1 MHPKYRPDIDGL
13 RAIAVGAVLAYH
25 AFPSLLPGGFIGVD
39 IFFVISGFLITTIL
53 LQSLAAGDFS
63 YRDFYARRIRRI
75 FPALVLVLL
84 ATLAFGWWVLLP
96 GEFSQLGKQTTG
108 GAAFFA
114 NLVFLGEAGYFD
126 ATAETKPL
134 LHLWSL
140 GIEEQF
146 YIFWPL
152 LLGLAWRKRWPI
164 LRVTLAVAVISF
176 LVNVFT
182 VQPHRAAA
190 FYSPL
195 SRAWELMA
203 GGLLAAMRLQA
214 ASGPADAPARPWT
227 KHVQSIVGVGL
238 IVLGLFMTRSTKA
251 FPGWWALLP
260 VLGAVSCIAAGPNGV
275 LNRYLLS
282 NRAMVWIGLISY
294 PLYLWHWPLLSYAR
308 IVAGGEP
315 SLQVRIAM
323 VVAAIVLAW
332 ATYRFLERFVKLHLS
347 QGLLRG
353 LAGGGAALALA
364 GVLVFL
370 GTPPPR
376 NDSQALQAVADATR
390 EDNYYGGFEESALGG
405 QFVYRAGNGP
415 HNVLLIGDSH
425 VEQYAPRALEL
436 VRTQPAKARTVYFA
450 TKGSCP
456 PVPGLFSSADTACDE
471 RRTAVLALALQPEID
486 SVVLGACWS
495 CYFTGVGSAV
505 NYFVDEKKA
514 VHPFQNGDGLDL
526 ALQSLG
532 RELKRLSSA
541 NKTVYLVLGNPVG
554 LDFDPLRQ
562 IQGSRLGGMTVAD
575 GQRKVPVPQDQA
587 QLNARLKLLAE
598 ANGARVIAPFDS
610 LCADGQCLR
619 TMPDDGS
626 PAYKDIGHL
635 RPRYARSFATYLDP
649 ALLDEP
655 AGGKGG
661 TGGK

>member
-13 RAIAVGAVLAYH
+13 RAIAVGSVLAYH

-84 ATLAFGWWVLLP
+84 ATLAFGWYVLLP

-126 ATAETKPL
+126 ASAETKPL

-152 LLGLAWRKRWPI
+152 MLGLAWRRRWPM
-164 LRVTLAVAVISF
+164 LRVVLAVAVISF
-176 LVNVFT
+176 LVNVLT
-182 VQPHRAAA
+182 VQAHRAAA

-203 GGLLAAMRLQA
+203 GGLLAVMQLQSVAQGA
-214 ASGPADAPARPWT
+214 ATARAWK
-227 KHVQSIVGVGL
+227 KHLQSIVGIAL

-260 VLGAVSCIAAGPNGV
+260 VLGAASCIAAGPGGV

-282 NRAMVWIGLISY
+282 NRVMVWIGLISY

-308 IVAGGEP
+308 IVTGGEP
-315 SLQVRIAM
+315 PLQLRI
-323 VVAAIVLAW
+323 VLVAASVVLAW

-347 QGLLRG
+347 QAVLRG
-353 LAGGGAALALA
+353 LAGAGAALALA

-370 GTPPPR
+370 GTPMPR
-376 NDSQALQAVADATR
+376 HDSPALQAVADATR
-390 EDNYYGGFEESALGG
+390 EDNYYDGFEEAALGN
-405 QFVYRAGNGP
+405 QFVYRAGNGK

-436 VRTQPAKARTVYFA
+436 VRTQPDKARTIYFA

-456 PVPGLFSSADTACDE
+456 PVPGLFSGPDTGCDE
-471 RRTAVLALALQPEID
+471 RRTAVLDLALKPEID

-495 CYFTGVGSAV
+495 CYFTGAGPTV
-505 NYFVDEKKA
+505 NYFVDDRKA
-514 VHPFQNGDGLDL
+514 VHPFIGGDGID
-526 ALQSLG
+526 QSLRSLG
-532 RELKRLSSA
+532 EVLKRLSA
-541 NKTVYLVLGNPVG
+541 HKPVYLVLGNPVG
-554 LDFDPLRQ
+554 MDFDPLRQ
-562 IQGSRLGGMTVAD
+562 IEGSRLGRMTAES
-575 GQRKVPVPQDQA
+575 GQLKAPMPQDQA
-587 QLNARLKLLAE
+587 QFNARLKQVAQ
-598 ANGARVIAPFDS
+598 ANGAKVIEPFAS
-610 LCADGQCLR
+610 LCADGECIR
-619 TMPDDGS
+619 SMPDDGS

-635 RPRYARSFATYLDP
+635 RPRYARSFATYIDP
-649 ALLDEP
+649 ALLDEG
-655 AGGKGG
+655 AVGK
-661 TGGK
+661 

>member
-13 RAIAVGAVLAYH
+13 RAIAVGSVLAYH

-84 ATLAFGWWVLLP
+84 ATLAFGWYVLLP

-152 LLGLAWRKRWPI
+152 LLGLAWRRRWPM

-176 LVNVFT
+176 LVNVLT

-214 ASGPADAPARPWT
+214 ASNGSAQPRPWT
-227 KHVQSIVGVGL
+227 KHVQSVVGMGL

-282 NRAMVWIGLISY
+282 NRVMVWIGLISY

-315 SLQVRIAM
+315 PLQVRVVL
-323 VVAAIVLAW
+323 VVAAVVLAW

-347 QGLLRG
+347 QGMLRG

-364 GVLVFL
+364 GALVFL
-370 GTPPPR
+370 GMPPPR

-390 EDNYYGGFEESALGG
+390 EDNYYGGFEETALGG
-405 QFVYRAGNGP
+405 QFVYRTGSGR

-436 VRTQPAKARTVYFA
+436 VRTQPGKARTVYFA

-456 PVPGLFSSADTACDE
+456 PVPGLFSSADTGCEE
-471 RRTAVLALALQPEID
+471 RRQAVLDLALKPDID
-486 SVVLGACWS
+486 SVVIGGCWS
-495 CYFTGVGSAV
+495 CYFTGAGPTV
-505 NYFVDEKKA
+505 NYFLDDRKA
-514 VHPFQNGDGLDL
+514 VHPFLNGDGIELSL
-526 ALQSLG
+526 KSLG
-532 RELKRLSSA
+532 EVLKRLSA
-541 NKTVYLVLGNPVG
+541 HKTVYLVLGNPVG
-554 LDFDPLRQ
+554 MDFDPLKQ
-562 IQGSRLGGMTVAD
+562 IQGSRLGGMTAAG
-575 GQRKVPVPQDQA
+575 GQLKAPMPQDQA
-587 QLNARLKLLAE
+587 LLNARLKQVAE
-598 ANGARVIAPFDS
+598 ANGARVIEPFAS
-610 LCADGQCLR
+610 LCADGQCIR
-619 TMPDDGS
+619 SMPDDGS

-635 RPRYARSFATYLDP
+635 RPRYARSFATYVDP
-649 ALLDEP
+649 ALLDED
-655 AGGKGG
+655 AGGK
-661 TGGK
+661 

>member
-13 RAIAVGAVLAYH
+13 RAIAVGSVLAYH

-84 ATLAFGWWVLLP
+84 ATLAFGWYVLLP

-164 LRVTLAVAVISF
+164 LRVTLAVATVSF
-176 LVNVFT
+176 LVNVLT

-203 GGLLAAMRLQA
+203 GGLLAVMQLQA
-214 ASGPADAPARPWT
+214 AAAAGQGQAGGRVWK
-227 KHVQSIVGVGL
+227 KHLQSIVGIAL

-260 VLGAVSCIAAGPNGV
+260 VLGAASCIAAGPGGV
-275 LNRYLLS
+275 LNKYLLS
-282 NRAMVWIGLISY
+282 NRVMVWIGLISY

-308 IVAGGEP
+308 IVTGGEP
-315 SLQVRIAM
+315 PLQLRVVL
-323 VVAAIVLAW
+323 VVASIVLAW

-347 QGLLRG
+347 QAMLRG
-353 LAGGGAALALA
+353 LAGAGAALALA
-364 GVLVFL
+364 GVIVFL
-370 GTPPPR
+370 GTPTPR
-376 NDSQALQAVADATR
+376 HDSPALQAVADATR
-390 EDNYYGGFEESALGG
+390 EDNYYDGFEEAALGD
-405 QFVYRAGNGP
+405 QFVYRAGSGKR
-415 HNVLLIGDSH
+415 NVLLIGDSH

-436 VRTQPAKARTVYFA
+436 VRTQPDKARTIYFA

-456 PVPGLFSSADTACDE
+456 PVPGLFSGLDTGCDE
-471 RRTAVLALALQPEID
+471 RRTAVLELALKPEID

-495 CYFTGVGSAV
+495 CYFTGAGPTV
-505 NYFVDEKKA
+505 NYFVDDRKA
-514 VHPFQNGDGLDL
+514 VHPFIGGDGIE
-526 ALQSLG
+526 QSLRSLG
-532 RELKRLSSA
+532 EVLKRLSA
-541 NKTVYLVLGNPVG
+541 VKPVYLVLGNPVG
-554 LDFDPLRQ
+554 MDFDPLRQ
-562 IQGSRLGGMTVAD
+562 IEGSRLGRMTAES
-575 GQRKVPVPQDQA
+575 GQLRAPMPQDQA
-587 QLNARLKLLAE
+587 QFNARLKQVAE
-598 ANGARVIAPFDS
+598 ANGARVIEPFAS
-610 LCADGQCLR
+610 LCAGGECIR
-619 TMPDDGS
+619 SMPDDGS

-635 RPRYARSFATYLDP
+635 RPRYARSFATYIDP
-649 ALLDEP
+649 ALLDDGV
-655 AGGKGG
+655 AGK
-661 TGGK
+661 

>member
-13 RAIAVGAVLAYH
+13 RAIAVGSVLAYH

-63 YRDFYARRIRRI
+63 YGDFYARRIRRI

-84 ATLAFGWWVLLP
+84 ATLAFGWYVLLP

-152 LLGLAWRKRWPI
+152 LLGLAWRRRWPM

-176 LVNVFT
+176 LVNVLT

-203 GGLLAAMRLQA
+203 GGLLAAMRLKA
-214 ASGPADAPARPWT
+214 ASNGSAQQRPWT
-227 KHVQSIVGVGL
+227 KHVQSVVGMGL

-282 NRAMVWIGLISY
+282 NRVMVWIGLISY

-315 SLQVRIAM
+315 PLQVRI
-323 VVAAIVLAW
+323 VLVAAAVVLAW

-347 QGLLRG
+347 QGMLRG
-353 LAGGGAALALA
+353 LAGSGAALALA
-364 GVLVFL
+364 GALVFL

-390 EDNYYGGFEESALGG
+390 EDNYYGGFEETALGG
-405 QFVYRAGNGP
+405 QFVYRTGSGR

-436 VRTQPAKARTVYFA
+436 VRTQPGKARTVYFA

-456 PVPGLFSSADTACDE
+456 PVPGLFSSADTGCEE
-471 RRTAVLALALQPEID
+471 RRQAVLDLALKPDID
-486 SVVLGACWS
+486 SVVIGGCWS
-495 CYFTGVGSAV
+495 CYFTGAGPTV
-505 NYFVDEKKA
+505 NYFLDDRKA
-514 VHPFQNGDGLDL
+514 VHPFLNGDGIELSL
-526 ALQSLG
+526 KSLG
-532 RELKRLSSA
+532 EVLKRLSA
-541 NKTVYLVLGNPVG
+541 HKTVYLVLGNPVG
-554 LDFDPLRQ
+554 MDFDPLKQ
-562 IQGSRLGGMTVAD
+562 IQGSRLGGMTAAG
-575 GQRKVPVPQDQA
+575 GQLKAPMPQDQA
-587 QLNARLKLLAE
+587 VLNARLKQVAE
-598 ANGARVIAPFDS
+598 ANGARVIEPFAS
-610 LCADGQCLR
+610 LCADGQCIR
-619 TMPDDGS
+619 SMPDDGS

-635 RPRYARSFATYLDP
+635 RPRYARSFATYIDP
-649 ALLDEP
+649 ALLDED
-655 AGGKGG
+655 AGGK
-661 TGGK
+661 

>member
-13 RAIAVGAVLAYH
+13 RAIAVGSVLAYH

-63 YRDFYARRIRRI
+63 YRDFYTRRIRRI

-84 ATLAFGWWVLLP
+84 ATLAFGWYVLLP

-152 LLGLAWRKRWPI
+152 MLGLAWRKRWPI
-164 LRVTLAVAVISF
+164 LRVTLAVATVSF
-176 LVNVFT
+176 LVNVLT

-203 GGLLAAMRLQA
+203 GGLLAVMQLQA
-214 ASGPADAPARPWT
+214 AAQGAVSTRAWK
-227 KHVQSIVGVGL
+227 KHLQSIIGIAL

-260 VLGAVSCIAAGPNGV
+260 VLGAASCIAAGPGGV
-275 LNRYLLS
+275 LNKYLLS
-282 NRAMVWIGLISY
+282 NRVMVWIGLISY

-308 IVAGGEP
+308 IVTGGEP
-315 SLQVRIAM
+315 PLQLRIVL
-323 VVAAIVLAW
+323 VVASVVLAW

-347 QGLLRG
+347 PAILRG
-353 LAGGGAALALA
+353 LAGAGAALALA

-370 GTPPPR
+370 GTPLPR
-376 NDSQALQAVADATR
+376 HDSPALQAVADATR
-390 EDNYYGGFEESALGG
+390 EDNYYDGFEEAALGG
-405 QFVYRAGNGP
+405 QFVYRAGSGK

-436 VRTQPAKARTVYFA
+436 VRTQPDKARTVYFA

-456 PVPGLFSSADTACDE
+456 PVPGLFSGLDTGCDE
-471 RRTAVLALALQPEID
+471 RRMAVLDLALKPEVD

-495 CYFTGVGSAV
+495 CYFTGAGPTV
-505 NYFVDEKKA
+505 NYFVDDRKA
-514 VHPFQNGDGLDL
+514 VHPFIGGDGIE
-526 ALQSLG
+526 QSLKSLG
-532 RELKRLSSA
+532 EVLKRLSA
-541 NKTVYLVLGNPVG
+541 HKPVYLVLGNPVG
-554 LDFDPLRQ
+554 MDFDPLRQ
-562 IQGSRLGGMTVAD
+562 IEGSRLGRMTSES
-575 GQRKVPVPQDQA
+575 GQLKAPMPQDQA
-587 QLNARLKLLAE
+587 QFNARLNQVAQ
-598 ANGARVIAPFDS
+598 ANGAKVIEPFAS
-610 LCADGQCLR
+610 LCADGQCIR
-619 TMPDDGS
+619 SMPDDGS

-635 RPRYARSFATYLDP
+635 RPRYARSFATYIDP
-649 ALLDEP
+649 ALLDEGA
-655 AGGKGG
+655 AGK
-661 TGGK
+661 

>member
-13 RAIAVGAVLAYH
+13 RAIAVGSVLAYH

-84 ATLAFGWWVLLP
+84 ATLAFGWYVLLP

-114 NLVFLGEAGYFD
+114 NLVFLGQAGYFD

-164 LRVTLAVAVISF
+164 LRVTLAVATVSF
-176 LVNVFT
+176 LVNVLT

-203 GGLLAAMRLQA
+203 GGLLAVMQLQA
-214 ASGPADAPARPWT
+214 AAAAGQGQAGGRVWK
-227 KHVQSIVGVGL
+227 KHLQSIVGIAL

-260 VLGAVSCIAAGPNGV
+260 VLGAASCIAAGPGGV
-275 LNRYLLS
+275 LNKYLLS
-282 NRAMVWIGLISY
+282 NRVMVWIGLISY

-308 IVAGGEP
+308 IVTGGEP
-315 SLQVRIAM
+315 PLQLRIVL
-323 VVAAIVLAW
+323 VVASIVLAW

-347 QGLLRG
+347 QAMLRG
-353 LAGGGAALALA
+353 LAGAGAALALA
-364 GVLVFL
+364 GVIVFL
-370 GTPPPR
+370 GTPTPR
-376 NDSQALQAVADATR
+376 HDSPALQAVADATR
-390 EDNYYGGFEESALGG
+390 EDNYYDGFEEAALGD
-405 QFVYRAGNGP
+405 QFVYRAGSGKR
-415 HNVLLIGDSH
+415 NVLLIGDSH

-436 VRTQPAKARTVYFA
+436 VRTQPDKARTIYFA

-456 PVPGLFSSADTACDE
+456 PVPGLFSGLDTGCDE
-471 RRTAVLALALQPEID
+471 RRTAVLELALKPEID

-495 CYFTGVGSAV
+495 CYFTGAGPTV
-505 NYFVDEKKA
+505 NYFVDDRKA
-514 VHPFQNGDGLDL
+514 VHPFIGGDGIE
-526 ALQSLG
+526 QSLRSLG
-532 RELKRLSSA
+532 EVLKRLSA
-541 NKTVYLVLGNPVG
+541 VKPVYLVLGNPVG
-554 LDFDPLRQ
+554 MDFDPLRQ
-562 IQGSRLGGMTVAD
+562 IEGSRLGRMTAES
-575 GQRKVPVPQDQA
+575 GRLRAPMPQDQA
-587 QLNARLKLLAE
+587 QFNARLKQVAE
-598 ANGARVIAPFDS
+598 ANGARVIEPFAS
-610 LCADGQCLR
+610 LCAGGECIR
-619 TMPDDGS
+619 SMPDDGS

-635 RPRYARSFATYLDP
+635 RPRYARSFATYIDP
-649 ALLDEP
+649 ALLDDGV
-655 AGGKGG
+655 AGK
-661 TGGK
+661 

>member
-13 RAIAVGAVLAYH
+13 RAIAVGSVLAYH

-84 ATLAFGWWVLLP
+84 ATLAFGWYVLLP

-164 LRVTLAVAVISF
+164 LRVTLAVATVSF
-176 LVNVFT
+176 LVNVLT

-203 GGLLAAMRLQA
+203 GGLLAVMQLQA
-214 ASGPADAPARPWT
+214 AAAAGQGQAGGRVWK
-227 KHVQSIVGVGL
+227 KHLQSIVGIAL

-260 VLGAVSCIAAGPNGV
+260 VLGAASCIAAGPGGV
-275 LNRYLLS
+275 LNKYLLS
-282 NRAMVWIGLISY
+282 NRVMVWIGLISY

-308 IVAGGEP
+308 IVTGGEP
-315 SLQVRIAM
+315 PLQLRVVL
-323 VVAAIVLAW
+323 VVASIVLAW

-347 QGLLRG
+347 LAMLRG
-353 LAGGGAALALA
+353 LAGAGAALALT
-364 GVLVFL
+364 GVIVFL
-370 GTPPPR
+370 GTPTPR
-376 NDSQALQAVADATR
+376 HDSPALQAVADATR
-390 EDNYYGGFEESALGG
+390 EDNYYDGFEEAALGD
-405 QFVYRAGNGP
+405 QFVYRAGSGKR
-415 HNVLLIGDSH
+415 NVLLIGDSH

-436 VRTQPAKARTVYFA
+436 VRTQPDKARTIYFA

-456 PVPGLFSSADTACDE
+456 PVPGLFSGLDTGCDE
-471 RRTAVLALALQPEID
+471 RRTAVLELALKPEID

-495 CYFTGVGSAV
+495 CYFTGAGPTV
-505 NYFVDEKKA
+505 NYFVDDRKA
-514 VHPFQNGDGLDL
+514 VHPFIGGDGIE
-526 ALQSLG
+526 QSLRSLG
-532 RELKRLSSA
+532 EVLKRLSA
-541 NKTVYLVLGNPVG
+541 VKPVYLVLGNPVG
-554 LDFDPLRQ
+554 MDFDPLRQ
-562 IQGSRLGGMTVAD
+562 IEGSRLGLMTAES
-575 GQRKVPVPQDQA
+575 GQLRAPMPQDQA
-587 QLNARLKLLAE
+587 QFNARLKQVAE
-598 ANGARVIAPFDS
+598 ANGARVIEPFVS
-610 LCADGQCLR
+610 LCAGGECIR
-619 TMPDDGS
+619 SMPDDGS

-635 RPRYARSFATYLDP
+635 RPRYARSFATYIDP
-649 ALLDEP
+649 ALLDDGV
-655 AGGKGG
+655 AGK
-661 TGGK
+661 

>member
-13 RAIAVGAVLAYH
+13 RAIAVGSVLAYH

-84 ATLAFGWWVLLP
+84 ATLAFGWYVLLP

-126 ATAETKPL
+126 ASAETKPL

-152 LLGLAWRKRWPI
+152 MLGLAWRRRWPM
-164 LRVTLAVAVISF
+164 LRVVLAVAVISF
-176 LVNVFT
+176 LVNVLT
-182 VQPHRAAA
+182 VQAHRAAA

-203 GGLLAAMRLQA
+203 GGLLAVMQLQSVAQGA
-214 ASGPADAPARPWT
+214 ASTRAWK
-227 KHVQSIVGVGL
+227 KHLQSIVGIAL

-260 VLGAVSCIAAGPNGV
+260 VLGAASCIAAGPGGV

-282 NRAMVWIGLISY
+282 NRVMVWIGLISY

-308 IVAGGEP
+308 IVTGGEP
-315 SLQVRIAM
+315 PLQLRI
-323 VVAAIVLAW
+323 VLVAASVVLAW

-347 QGLLRG
+347 QAVLRG
-353 LAGGGAALALA
+353 LAGAGAALALA

-370 GTPPPR
+370 GTPMPR
-376 NDSQALQAVADATR
+376 HDSPALQAVADATR
-390 EDNYYGGFEESALGG
+390 EDNYYDGFEEAALGN
-405 QFVYRAGNGP
+405 QFVYRAGNGK
-415 HNVLLIGDSH
+415 HDVLLIGDSH

-436 VRTQPAKARTVYFA
+436 VRTQPDKARTIYFA

-456 PVPGLFSSADTACDE
+456 PVPGLFSGPDTGCDE
-471 RRTAVLALALQPEID
+471 RRTAVLDLALKPEID

-495 CYFTGVGSAV
+495 CYFTGAGPTV
-505 NYFVDEKKA
+505 NYFVDDRKA
-514 VHPFQNGDGLDL
+514 VHPFIGGDGID
-526 ALQSLG
+526 QSLKSLG
-532 RELKRLSSA
+532 EVLKRLSA
-541 NKTVYLVLGNPVG
+541 HKPVYLVLGNPVG
-554 LDFDPLRQ
+554 MDFDPLRQ
-562 IQGSRLGGMTVAD
+562 IEGSRLGRMTAES
-575 GQRKVPVPQDQA
+575 GQLKAPMPQDQA
-587 QLNARLKLLAE
+587 QFNARLKQVAQ
-598 ANGARVIAPFDS
+598 ANGAKVIEPFAS
-610 LCADGQCLR
+610 LCADGECIR
-619 TMPDDGS
+619 SMPDDGS

-635 RPRYARSFATYLDP
+635 RPRYARSFATYIDP
-649 ALLDEP
+649 ALLDEG
-655 AGGKGG
+655 AVGK
-661 TGGK
+661 

>member
-13 RAIAVGAVLAYH
+13 RAIAVGAVLTYH

-39 IFFVISGFLITTIL
+39 IFFVISGFLITTII

-75 FPALVLVLL
+75 FPALILVLA
-84 ATLAFGWWVLLP
+84 ATLAFGWYVLLS
-96 GEFSQLGKQTTG
+96 GEFAQLGKQITG

-114 NLVFLGEAGYFD
+114 NFVFLGEAGYFD

-152 LLGLAWRKRWPI
+152 LLGVAWRRRWPI
-164 LRVTLAVAVISF
+164 LRVTLAVAIVSF
-176 LVNVFT
+176 LVNVLT
-182 VQPHRAAA
+182 VQPYRAAA

-203 GGLLAAMRLQA
+203 GGLLAGMRWQA
-214 ASGPADAPARPWT
+214 AGTSPATSRPAL

-238 IVLGLFMTRSTKA
+238 IVLGLFVTRSTKA

-282 NRAMVWIGLISY
+282 NRLMVWVGLISY

-308 IVAGGEP
+308 IVQGGEP
-315 SLQVRIAM
+315 SLYVRVVL

-332 ATYRFLERFVKLHLS
+332 ATYRFVERFVKVHLS

-353 LAGGGAALALA
+353 LAGSGAVMALA
-364 GVLVFL
+364 GVLIFF
-370 GTPPPR
+370 GMPHPR
-376 NDSQALQAVADATR
+376 NDSPALQAVADATR
-390 EDNYYGGFEESALGG
+390 EDNYYAGSQEDALGG
-405 QFVYRAGNGP
+405 QFVYRVGSGK

-425 VEQYAPRALEL
+425 IEQYAPRAVEL
-436 VRTQPAKARTVYFA
+436 ARTQPDRTRTVYFA

-456 PVPGLFSSADTACDE
+456 PVPGLFTNLNIGCDE
-471 RRTAVLALALQPEID
+471 RRTAVLDLALGPQVD
-486 SVVLGACWS
+486 SVVIGACWS
-495 CYFTGVGSAV
+495 CYFTGAGPTV
-505 NYFVDEKKA
+505 NYFLDDAKVA
-514 VHPFQNGDGLDL
+514 HPFLNGNGIDL
-526 ALQSLG
+526 SLQSLG
-532 RELKRLSSA
+532 RMLKRLSA
-541 NKTVYLVLGNPVG
+541 HKKVYLMLGNPVG
-554 LDFDPLRQ
+554 MDFDPLQQ
-562 IQGSRLGGMTVAD
+562 IQGSRLTHMAAST
-575 GQRKVPVPQDQA
+575 GQLKAPMPEDQA
-587 QLNARLKLLAE
+587 QLNARLKQVAL
-598 ANGARVIAPFDS
+598 ANGAEVIEPFAS
-610 LCADGQCLR
+610 LCAAGQCIR
-619 TMPDDGS
+619 SMPDDGS

-635 RPRYARSFATYLDP
+635 RPRYARSFATYIDP
-649 ALLDEP
+649 ALLDSG
-655 AGGKGG
+655 AGGK
-661 TGGK
+661 

>member
-13 RAIAVGAVLAYH
+13 RAIAVGSVLTYH

-39 IFFVISGFLITTIL
+39 IFFVISGFLITTII

-75 FPALVLVLL
+75 FPALILVLA
-84 ATLAFGWWVLLP
+84 ATLAFGWYVLLS
-96 GEFSQLGKQTTG
+96 GEFAQLGKQITG

-114 NLVFLGEAGYFD
+114 NFVFLGEAGYFD

-152 LLGLAWRKRWPI
+152 LLGLAWRRRWPI
-164 LRVTLAVAVISF
+164 LRVTLAVAIVSF
-176 LVNVFT
+176 LVNVLT
-182 VQPHRAAA
+182 VQPYRAAA

-203 GGLLAAMRLQA
+203 GGLLAGMRWQA
-214 ASGPADAPARPWT
+214 GASPATSRPAL

-238 IVLGLFMTRSTKA
+238 IVLGLFVTRSTKA

-282 NRAMVWIGLISY
+282 NRVMVWVGLISY

-308 IVAGGEP
+308 IVEGGEP
-315 SLQVRIAM
+315 SLYVRVAL

-332 ATYRFLERFVKLHLS
+332 ATYRFVERFVKVHLS

-353 LAGGGAALALA
+353 LAGSGAVMALA
-364 GVLVFL
+364 GVLVFF
-370 GTPPPR
+370 GMPQPR
-376 NDSQALQAVADATR
+376 NDSPALQAVADATR
-390 EDNYYGGFEESALGG
+390 EDNYYDGSREDALGG
-405 QFVYRAGNGP
+405 QFVYRIGSGK

-425 VEQYAPRALEL
+425 IEQYAPRAIEL
-436 VRTQPAKARTVYFA
+436 ARTQPDRTRTVYFA

-456 PVPGLFSSADTACDE
+456 PVPGLFTNLNIGCDE
-471 RRTAVLALALQPEID
+471 RRTAVLDLALGPQVD
-486 SVVLGACWS
+486 SVVIGACWS
-495 CYFTGVGSAV
+495 CYFTGAGPTV
-505 NYFVDEKKA
+505 NYFVDEAKVA
-514 VHPFQNGDGLDL
+514 HPFLNGNGIDL
-526 ALQSLG
+526 SLESLG
-532 RELKRLSSA
+532 RMLKRLSA
-541 NKTVYLVLGNPVG
+541 HKKVYLMLGNPVG
-554 LDFDPLRQ
+554 MDFDPLRQ
-562 IQGSRLGGMTVAD
+562 IQGSRLTHMAAST
-575 GQRKVPVPQDQA
+575 GQLTAPMPEDQA
-587 QLNARLKLLAE
+587 QLNARLKQVAL
-598 ANGARVIAPFDS
+598 ANGAEVIEPFAS
-610 LCADGQCLR
+610 LCAAGQCIR
-619 TMPDDGS
+619 SMPDDGS

-635 RPRYARSFATYLDP
+635 RPRYARSFATYIDP
-649 ALLDEP
+649 ALLDSG
-655 AGGKGG
+655 AGGK
-661 TGGK
+661 

>member
-13 RAIAVGAVLAYH
+13 RAIAVGSVLAYH

-63 YRDFYARRIRRI
+63 YRDFYTRRIRRI

-84 ATLAFGWWVLLP
+84 ATLAFGWYVLLP

-152 LLGLAWRKRWPI
+152 MLGLAWRKRWPI
-164 LRVTLAVAVISF
+164 LRVTLAVATISF
-176 LVNVFT
+176 LVNVLT

-203 GGLLAAMRLQA
+203 GGLLAVMQLQA
-214 ASGPADAPARPWT
+214 AAQGAVSTRAWK
-227 KHVQSIVGVGL
+227 KHLQSTVGIAL

-260 VLGAVSCIAAGPNGV
+260 VLGAASCIAAGPGGV
-275 LNRYLLS
+275 LNKYLLS
-282 NRAMVWIGLISY
+282 NRVMVWVGLISY

-308 IVAGGEP
+308 IVTGGEP
-315 SLQVRIAM
+315 PLELRVVL
-323 VVAAIVLAW
+323 VVASVMLAW

-347 QGLLRG
+347 QAVLHG
-353 LAGGGAALALA
+353 LAGAGAALALA
-364 GVLVFL
+364 GVVVFL
-370 GTPPPR
+370 GTPMPR
-376 NDSQALQAVADATR
+376 HDSPALQAVADATR
-390 EDNYYGGFEESALGG
+390 EDNYYDGFEEAALGN
-405 QFVYRAGNGP
+405 QFVYRAGNGK

-436 VRTQPAKARTVYFA
+436 VRTQPDKARTVYFA

-456 PVPGLFSSADTACDE
+456 PVPGLFSGLDTGCDE
-471 RRTAVLALALQPEID
+471 RRTAVLDLALKPEID

-495 CYFTGVGSAV
+495 CYFTGAGPTV
-505 NYFVDEKKA
+505 NYFVDDRKA
-514 VHPFQNGDGLDL
+514 VHPFIGGDGIE
-526 ALQSLG
+526 QSLKSLG
-532 RELKRLSSA
+532 EVLKRLSA
-541 NKTVYLVLGNPVG
+541 LKPVYLVLGNPVG
-554 LDFDPLRQ
+554 MDFDPLRQ
-562 IQGSRLGGMTVAD
+562 IEGSRLGRMTAES
-575 GQRKVPVPQDQA
+575 GQLKAPMPQDQA
-587 QLNARLKLLAE
+587 QFNERLKQVAQ
-598 ANGARVIAPFDS
+598 ANGAKVIEPFAS
-610 LCADGQCLR
+610 LCAGGECIR
-619 TMPDDGS
+619 SMPDDGS

-635 RPRYARSFATYLDP
+635 RPRYARSFATYIDP
-649 ALLDEP
+649 ALLDEGA
-655 AGGKGG
+655 AGK
-661 TGGK
+661 

>member
-13 RAIAVGAVLAYH
+13 RAIAVGAVLTYH

-39 IFFVISGFLITTIL
+39 IFFVISGFLITTII

-75 FPALVLVLL
+75 FPALILVLA
-84 ATLAFGWWVLLP
+84 ATLAFGWYALLS
-96 GEFSQLGKQTTG
+96 GEFAQLGKQITG

-114 NLVFLGEAGYFD
+114 NFVFLGEAGYFD

-152 LLGLAWRKRWPI
+152 LLGVAWRRRWPI
-164 LRVTLAVAVISF
+164 LRVTLAVAIVSF
-176 LVNVFT
+176 LVNVLT
-182 VQPHRAAA
+182 VQPYRAAA

-203 GGLLAAMRLQA
+203 GGLLAGMRWQA
-214 ASGPADAPARPWT
+214 GASPATSRPAL

-238 IVLGLFMTRSTKA
+238 IVLGLFVTRSTKA

-275 LNRYLLS
+275 FNRYLLS
-282 NRAMVWIGLISY
+282 NRLMVWVGLISY

-308 IVAGGEP
+308 IVQGGEP
-315 SLQVRIAM
+315 SLYVRVVL

-332 ATYRFLERFVKLHLS
+332 ATYRFVERFVKVHLS

-353 LAGGGAALALA
+353 LAGSGAVMALA
-364 GVLVFL
+364 GVLIFF
-370 GTPPPR
+370 GMPHPR
-376 NDSQALQAVADATR
+376 NDSPALQAVADATR
-390 EDNYYGGFEESALGG
+390 EDNYYAGSREDALGG
-405 QFVYRAGNGP
+405 QFVYRVGSGK

-425 VEQYAPRALEL
+425 IEQYAPRAIEL
-436 VRTQPAKARTVYFA
+436 ARTQPDRTRTVYFA

-456 PVPGLFSSADTACDE
+456 PVPGLFTNLNIGCDE
-471 RRTAVLALALQPEID
+471 RRTAVLDLALGPQVD
-486 SVVLGACWS
+486 SVVIGACWS
-495 CYFTGVGSAV
+495 CYFTGAGPTV
-505 NYFVDEKKA
+505 NYFLDDAKVA
-514 VHPFQNGDGLDL
+514 HPFLNGNGIDL
-526 ALQSLG
+526 SLQSLG
-532 RELKRLSSA
+532 RVLKRLSA
-541 NKTVYLVLGNPVG
+541 HKKVYLMLGNPVG
-554 LDFDPLRQ
+554 MDFDPLQQ
-562 IQGSRLGGMTVAD
+562 IQGSRLTHMAAST
-575 GQRKVPVPQDQA
+575 GQLTAPMPEDQA
-587 QLNARLKLLAE
+587 QLNARLKQVAL
-598 ANGARVIAPFDS
+598 ANGAEVIEPFAS
-610 LCADGQCLR
+610 LCAAGQCIR
-619 TMPDDGS
+619 SMPDDGS

-635 RPRYARSFATYLDP
+635 RPRYARSFATYIDP
-649 ALLDEP
+649 ALLDSG
-655 AGGKGG
+655 AGGK
-661 TGGK
+661 

>member
-13 RAIAVGAVLAYH
+13 RAIAVGSVLAYH

-84 ATLAFGWWVLLP
+84 ATLAFGWYVLLP

-152 LLGLAWRKRWPI
+152 LLGLAWRRRWPM

-176 LVNVFT
+176 LVNVLT

-214 ASGPADAPARPWT
+214 ASNGSAQPRPWT
-227 KHVQSIVGVGL
+227 KHAQSVVGMGL

-282 NRAMVWIGLISY
+282 NRVMVWIGLISY

-315 SLQVRIAM
+315 PLQVRVVL
-323 VVAAIVLAW
+323 VVAAVVLAW

-347 QGLLRG
+347 QGMLRG

-364 GVLVFL
+364 GALVFL
-370 GTPPPR
+370 GMPPPR

-390 EDNYYGGFEESALGG
+390 EDNYYGGFEETALGG
-405 QFVYRAGNGP
+405 QFVYRTGSGR

-436 VRTQPAKARTVYFA
+436 VRTQPGKARTVYFA

-456 PVPGLFSSADTACDE
+456 PVPGLFSSADTGCEE
-471 RRTAVLALALQPEID
+471 RRQAVLDLALKPDID
-486 SVVLGACWS
+486 SVVIGGCWS
-495 CYFTGVGSAV
+495 CYFTGAGPTV
-505 NYFVDEKKA
+505 NYFLDDRKA
-514 VHPFQNGDGLDL
+514 VHPFLNGDGIELSL
-526 ALQSLG
+526 KSLG
-532 RELKRLSSA
+532 EVLKRLSA
-541 NKTVYLVLGNPVG
+541 HKTVYLVLGNPVG
-554 LDFDPLRQ
+554 MDFDPLKQ
-562 IQGSRLGGMTVAD
+562 IQGSRLGGMTAAG
-575 GQRKVPVPQDQA
+575 GQLKAPMPQDQA
-587 QLNARLKLLAE
+587 VLNARLKQVAE
-598 ANGARVIAPFDS
+598 ANGARVIEPFAS
-610 LCADGQCLR
+610 LCADGQCIR
-619 TMPDDGS
+619 SMPDDGS

-635 RPRYARSFATYLDP
+635 RPRYARSFATYVDP
-649 ALLDEP
+649 ALLDED
-655 AGGKGG
+655 AGGK
-661 TGGK
+661 

>member
-13 RAIAVGAVLAYH
+13 RAIAVGSVLVYH

-84 ATLAFGWWVLLP
+84 ATLAFGWYVLLP

-126 ATAETKPL
+126 ASAETKPL

-164 LRVTLAVAVISF
+164 LKVTLAVAVVSF
-176 LVNVFT
+176 LVNVLT

-203 GGLLAAMRLQA
+203 GGLLAAMRLRPA
-214 ASGPADAPARPWT
+214 VASDSSRTAMLRHA
-227 KHVQSIVGVGL
+227 QSVVGIGL
-238 IVLGLFMTRSTKA
+238 IAWGLFAVHSTRA
-251 FPGWWALLP
+251 FPGWWALVP
-260 VLGAVSCIAAGPNGV
+260 VLGAVSCIAAGPGGV

-282 NRAMVWIGLISY
+282 NRLMVWIGLISY

-323 VVAAIVLAW
+323 VAAAIVLAW
-332 ATYRFLERFVKLHLS
+332 ATYRFVERFVKLHLS
-347 QGLLRG
+347 QAMLRG

-364 GVLVFL
+364 GVLVFT
-370 GTPPPR
+370 GTPLPR
-376 NDSQALQAVADATR
+376 HDSPALQAVADAVQ
-390 EDNYYGGFEESALGG
+390 EDNYYEGLQETALGG
-405 QFVYRAGNGP
+405 QFVYKAGSGR

-425 VEQYAPRALEL
+425 IEQYAPRALEL
-436 VRTQPAKARTVYFA
+436 ARTQPDLARTAYFA
-450 TKGSCP
+450 TQGACP
-456 PVPGLFSSADTACDE
+456 PVPGMFSSADMACDQ
-471 RRTAVLALALQPEID
+471 RRKAVLDLALKPEVD
-486 SVVLGACWS
+486 SVVIGACWS
-495 CYFTGVGSAV
+495 CYFTGTGPMA
-505 NYFVDEKKA
+505 NYFVDDRQA
-514 VHPFQNGDGLDL
+514 VHPFLNGDGVEL
-526 ALQSLG
+526 ALKSLG
-532 RELKRLSSA
+532 EVLKRLSA
-541 NKTVYLVLGNPVG
+541 LKPVYLVLGNPVG
-554 LDFDPLRQ
+554 MDFDPLRQ
-562 IQGSRLGGMTVAD
+562 IEGSRLGDLRASSGLKAPM
-575 GQRKVPVPQDQA
+575 PHDQA
-587 QLNARLKLLAE
+587 LFNARLKQVAQ
-598 ANGARVIAPFDS
+598 ASGARVIEPFAS
-610 LCADGQCLR
+610 LCAGEACIR
-619 TMPDDGS
+619 SMPDDGS

-635 RPRYARSFATYLDP
+635 RPRYARSFATYIDP
-649 ALLDEP
+649 ALLDE
-655 AGGKGG
+655 GGAAK
-661 TGGK
+661 

>member
-13 RAIAVGAVLAYH
+13 RAIAVGSVLAYH

-84 ATLAFGWWVLLP
+84 ATLAFGWYVLLP

-152 LLGLAWRKRWPI
+152 LLGLAWRRRWPM

-176 LVNVFT
+176 LVNVLT

-214 ASGPADAPARPWT
+214 ASNGSAQPRPWT
-227 KHVQSIVGVGL
+227 KHAQSVVGMGL

-282 NRAMVWIGLISY
+282 NRVMVWIGLISY

-315 SLQVRIAM
+315 PLQVR
-323 VVAAIVLAW
+323 VVLVAAAVVLAW

-347 QGLLRG
+347 QGMLRG

-364 GVLVFL
+364 GALVFL
-370 GTPPPR
+370 GMPPPR

-390 EDNYYGGFEESALGG
+390 EDNYYGGFEETALGG
-405 QFVYRAGNGP
+405 QFVYRTGSGR

-436 VRTQPAKARTVYFA
+436 VRTQPGKARTVYFA

-456 PVPGLFSSADTACDE
+456 PVPGLFSSADTGCEE
-471 RRTAVLALALQPEID
+471 RRQAVLDLALKPDID
-486 SVVLGACWS
+486 SVVIGGCWS
-495 CYFTGVGSAV
+495 CYFTGAGPTV
-505 NYFVDEKKA
+505 NYFLDDRKA
-514 VHPFQNGDGLDL
+514 VHPFLNGDGIELSL
-526 ALQSLG
+526 KSLG
-532 RELKRLSSA
+532 EVLKRLSA
-541 NKTVYLVLGNPVG
+541 HKTVYLVLGNPVG
-554 LDFDPLRQ
+554 MDFDPLKQ
-562 IQGSRLGGMTVAD
+562 IQGSRLGGMTAAG
-575 GQRKVPVPQDQA
+575 GQLKAPMPQDQA
-587 QLNARLKLLAE
+587 VLNARLKQVAE
-598 ANGARVIAPFDS
+598 ANGARVIEPFAS
-610 LCADGQCLR
+610 LCADGQCIR
-619 TMPDDGS
+619 SMPDDGS

-635 RPRYARSFATYLDP
+635 RPRYARSFATYVDP
-649 ALLDEP
+649 ALLDED
-655 AGGKGG
+655 AGGK
-661 TGGK
+661 

>member
-13 RAIAVGAVLAYH
+13 RAIAVGSVLAYH

-75 FPALVLVLL
+75 FPALLLVLL
-84 ATLAFGWWVLLP
+84 ATLAFGWYVLLP
-96 GEFSQLGKQTTG
+96 GEFSQLGKQITG

-114 NLVFLGEAGYFD
+114 NLVFLGESGYFD

-164 LRVTLAVAVISF
+164 LRVTLAVAAISF
-176 LVNVFT
+176 LINVLT

-214 ASGPADAPARPWT
+214 ANGSADSRPWVR
-227 KHVQSIVGVGL
+227 HVQSIVGVGL
-238 IVLGLFMTRSTKA
+238 IVLGLVMTRSTKA

-260 VLGAVSCIAAGPNGV
+260 VLGAASCIAAGPSGV

-282 NRAMVWIGLISY
+282 NRLMVWIGLISY

-308 IVAGGEP
+308 IIEGGEP
-315 SLQVRIAM
+315 SLELRVAL

-332 ATYRFLERFVKLHLS
+332 GTYRFVERFVKLHLS
-347 QGLLRG
+347 TGLLRG

-370 GTPPPR
+370 GMPSPR
-376 NDSQALQAVADATR
+376 NASQALQAVADATQ
-390 EDNYYGGFEESALGG
+390 EDNYYDGFQEDTLGG
-405 QFVYRAGNGP
+405 QFVYRTGQGK

-436 VRTQPAKARTVYFA
+436 VRTEPAKARTVYFA

-456 PVPGLFSSADTACDE
+456 PVPGLFSRLDAGGDCGE
-471 RRTAVLALALQPEID
+471 RRAAVLELALQPQID
-486 SVVLGACWS
+486 TVVLGACWS
-495 CYFTGVGSAV
+495 CYFTGTGLLV
-505 NYFVDEKKA
+505 NYFLDDRKA
-514 VHPFQNGDGLDL
+514 AHPFVSGDGVDL
-526 ALQSLG
+526 SLKSLG
-532 RELKRLSSA
+532 EVLKRVSA
-541 NKTVYLVLGNPVG
+541 RKKVYLVLGNPVG
-554 LDFDPLRQ
+554 LDFDPLKQ
-562 IQGSRLGGMTVAD
+562 IQGDRLGTMTASS
-575 GQRKVPVPQDQA
+575 GRLTAPVPQDQA
-587 QLNARLKLLAE
+587 ELNARLKQVAL
-598 ANGARVIAPFDS
+598 ANGAQVIEPFDS
-610 LCADGQCLR
+610 LCASGACIR
-619 TMPDDGS
+619 SMPDDDS

-635 RPRYARSFATYLDP
+635 RPRYTRNFATYIDP
-649 ALLDEP
+649 ALLDED
-655 AGGKGG
+655 ANGK
-661 TGGK
+661 

>member
-13 RAIAVGAVLAYH
+13 RAIAVGSVLAYH

-84 ATLAFGWWVLLP
+84 ATLAFGWYVLLP

-152 LLGLAWRKRWPI
+152 LLGLAWRKRWPM

-176 LVNVFT
+176 LVNVLT

-214 ASGPADAPARPWT
+214 AGNGSAQPRPWT
-227 KHVQSIVGVGL
+227 KHVQSVVGMGL

-282 NRAMVWIGLISY
+282 NRVMVWIGLISY

-315 SLQVRIAM
+315 PLQVR
-323 VVAAIVLAW
+323 VVLVAAAVVLAW

-347 QGLLRG
+347 QSMLRG
-353 LAGGGAALALA
+353 LAGSGAALALA
-364 GVLVFL
+364 GALVFL

-390 EDNYYGGFEESALGG
+390 EDNYYGGFEETALGG
-405 QFVYRAGNGP
+405 QFVYRTGSGR

-436 VRTQPAKARTVYFA
+436 VRTQPGKARTVYFA

-456 PVPGLFSSADTACDE
+456 PVPGLFSGADTGCEE
-471 RRTAVLALALQPEID
+471 RRQAVLDLALKPDID
-486 SVVLGACWS
+486 SVVIGACWS
-495 CYFTGVGSAV
+495 CYFTGAGPTV
-505 NYFVDEKKA
+505 NYFVDSGKA
-514 VHPFQNGDGLDL
+514 VHPFLNGDGIELSMK
-526 ALQSLG
+526 SLG
-532 RELKRLSSA
+532 EVLKRLSA
-541 NKTVYLVLGNPVG
+541 HKTVYLVLGNPVG
-554 LDFDPLRQ
+554 MDFDPLKQ
-562 IQGSRLGGMTVAD
+562 IQGSRLGGMTAAS
-575 GQRKVPVPQDQA
+575 GQLKAPMPQDQA
-587 QLNARLKLLAE
+587 MLNARLKQVAE
-598 ANGARVIAPFDS
+598 ASGARVIEPFAS
-610 LCADGQCLR
+610 LCADGQCIR
-619 TMPDDGS
+619 SMPDDGS

-635 RPRYARSFATYLDP
+635 RPRYARSFATYIDP
-649 ALLDEP
+649 ALLDEN
-655 AGGKGG
+655 AGGK
-661 TGGK
+661 

>member
-13 RAIAVGAVLAYH
+13 RAIAVGSVLVYH

-53 LQSLAAGDFS
+53 RQSLAAGDFT

-84 ATLAFGWWVLLP
+84 ATLAFGWYVLLP

-164 LRVTLAVAVISF
+164 LRVTLAVAIVSF
-176 LVNVFT
+176 LVNVLT

-203 GGLLAAMRLQA
+203 GGLLAVMRLQ
-214 ASGPADAPARPWT
+214 PAPASSDSRPML
-227 KHVQSIVGVGL
+227 KHAQSIAGVAL
-238 IVLGLFMTRSTKA
+238 IVLGLFVTRSTKA

-275 LNRYLLS
+275 LNKYVLS
-282 NRAMVWIGLISY
+282 NRVMVWIGLISY

-315 SLQVRIAM
+315 SLPVRIAM

-347 QGLLRG
+347 QGMLRG

-364 GVLVFL
+364 GVLVCL
-370 GTPPPR
+370 GTPLPR

-390 EDNYYGGFEESALGG
+390 EDNYYDGFEEAALGG
-405 QFVYRAGNGP
+405 QFVYRAGSGK

-436 VRTQPAKARTVYFA
+436 IRAQPAKARTAYFA

-456 PVPGLFSSADTACDE
+456 PIPGLFSSADTSCDE
-471 RRTAVLALALQPEID
+471 RRAAVLDLALKPEVD
-486 SVVLGACWS
+486 TVVIGACWS
-495 CYFTGVGSAV
+495 CYFTGAGPTV
-505 NYFVDEKKA
+505 NYFLDDRKG
-514 VHPFQNGDGLDL
+514 VHPFIGGDGIDL
-526 ALQSLG
+526 SLKSLG
-532 RELKRLSSA
+532 EVLRRLSA
-541 NKTVYLVLGNPVG
+541 HKKVYLVLGNPVG
-554 LDFDPLRQ
+554 MAFDPLQQ
-562 IQGSRLGGMTVAD
+562 IEGSRLGGMTAAS
-575 GQRKVPVPQDQA
+575 GQLKAPMPEDQA
-587 QLNARLKLLAE
+587 QFNARLQQVAE
-598 ANGARVIAPFDS
+598 ASGAAVIAPSAS
-610 LCADGQCLR
+610 LCADGQCIR
-619 TMPDDGS
+619 SMPDDGS

-635 RPRYARSFATYLDP
+635 RPRYARSFASYMDP
-649 ALLDEP
+649 ALLDED
-655 AGGKGG
+655 AGGK
-661 TGGK
+661 

>member
-13 RAIAVGAVLAYH
+13 RAIAVGSVLAYH

-84 ATLAFGWWVLLP
+84 VTLAFGWYVLLP

-164 LRVTLAVAVISF
+164 LRVTLAVATVSF
-176 LVNVFT
+176 LVNVLT

-203 GGLLAAMRLQA
+203 GGLLAVMQLQA
-214 ASGPADAPARPWT
+214 AAAAGQGHAGGRVWK
-227 KHVQSIVGVGL
+227 KHLQSIVGIAL

-260 VLGAVSCIAAGPNGV
+260 VLGAASCIAAGPGGV
-275 LNRYLLS
+275 LNKYLLS
-282 NRAMVWIGLISY
+282 NRVMVWIGLISY

-308 IVAGGEP
+308 IVTGGEP
-315 SLQVRIAM
+315 PLQLRVVL
-323 VVAAIVLAW
+323 VVASIVLAW

-347 QGLLRG
+347 QAMLRG
-353 LAGGGAALALA
+353 LAGAGAALALA
-364 GVLVFL
+364 GVIVFL
-370 GTPPPR
+370 GTPTPR
-376 NDSQALQAVADATR
+376 HDSPALQAVADATR
-390 EDNYYGGFEESALGG
+390 EDNYYDGFEEAALGD
-405 QFVYRAGNGP
+405 QFVYRAGSGKR
-415 HNVLLIGDSH
+415 NVLLIGDSH

-436 VRTQPAKARTVYFA
+436 VRTQPDKARTIYFA

-456 PVPGLFSSADTACDE
+456 PVPGLFSGLDTGCDE
-471 RRTAVLALALQPEID
+471 RRTAVLELALKPEID

-495 CYFTGVGSAV
+495 CYFTGAGPTV
-505 NYFVDEKKA
+505 NYFVDDRKA
-514 VHPFQNGDGLDL
+514 VHPFIGGDGIE
-526 ALQSLG
+526 QSLRSLG
-532 RELKRLSSA
+532 EVLKRLSA
-541 NKTVYLVLGNPVG
+541 VKPVYLVLGNPVG
-554 LDFDPLRQ
+554 MDFDPLRQ
-562 IQGSRLGGMTVAD
+562 IEGSRLGRMTAES
-575 GQRKVPVPQDQA
+575 GQLRAPMPQDQA
-587 QLNARLKLLAE
+587 QFNARLKQVAE
-598 ANGARVIAPFDS
+598 ANGARVIEPFAS
-610 LCADGQCLR
+610 LCAGGECIR
-619 TMPDDGS
+619 SMPDDGS

-635 RPRYARSFATYLDP
+635 RPRYARSFATYIDP
-649 ALLDEP
+649 ALLDDGV
-655 AGGKGG
+655 AGK
-661 TGGK
+661 

>member
-13 RAIAVGAVLAYH
+13 RAVAVGSVLAYH

-84 ATLAFGWWVLLP
+84 ATLAFGWYVLLP

-164 LRVTLAVAVISF
+164 LRVTLAVAALSF
-176 LVNVFT
+176 LVNVLT

-214 ASGPADAPARPWT
+214 MNAPAGSGAAGDGRPWM
-227 KHVQSIVGVGL
+227 KHVQSVVGIGL

-282 NRAMVWIGLISY
+282 NRLMVWIGLISY

-323 VVAAIVLAW
+323 VVASVVLAW

-347 QGLLRG
+347 PAVLRG

-370 GTPPPR
+370 GTPLPR

-390 EDNYYGGFEESALGG
+390 EDNYYGGFEEAALGG
-405 QFVYRAGNGP
+405 QFVYRAGTGK

-436 VRTQPAKARTVYFA
+436 VRTQPDKARTVYFA

-456 PVPGLFSSADTACDE
+456 PVPGLFSGADTGCDE
-471 RRTAVLALALQPEID
+471 RRTAVLDLALKPEID
-486 SVVLGACWS
+486 SVVIGACWS
-495 CYFTGVGSAV
+495 CYFTGAGPTV
-505 NYFVDEKKA
+505 NYFVDDRKV
-514 VHPFQNGDGLDL
+514 VHPFLNGDGIDL
-526 ALQSLG
+526 SLQSLG
-532 RELKRLSSA
+532 AVLKRISA
-541 NKTVYLVLGNPVG
+541 HKKVYLVLGNPVG
-554 LDFDPLRQ
+554 MDFDPLKQ
-562 IQGSRLGGMTVAD
+562 IQGSRLGGMTAAS
-575 GQRKVPVPQDQA
+575 GLGKAPMPLDQA
-587 QLNARLKLLAE
+587 QFNARLRQVAE
-598 ANGARVIAPFDS
+598 ANGAQVIAPFDS
-610 LCADGQCLR
+610 LCGDGQCLR
-619 TMPDDGS
+619 SMPDDGS

-635 RPRYARSFATYLDP
+635 RPRYARSFATYIDP
-649 ALLDEP
+649 ALLDDG
-655 AGGKGG
+655 AVAR
-661 TGGK
+661 

>member
-13 RAIAVGAVLAYH
+13 RAIAVGSVVLYH
-25 AFPSLLPGGFIGVD
+25 AFPTALLGGFIGVD
-39 IFFVISGFLITTIL
+39 IFFVISGFLITTII

-75 FPALVLVLL
+75 FPALIVVLL
-84 ATLAFGWWVLLP
+84 ATLAAGWYLLLSD
-96 GEFSQLGKQTTG
+96 EFAELGKQTVG
-108 GAAFFA
+108 GSAFVA
-114 NLVFLGEAGYFD
+114 NLVFWSESGYFD
-126 ATAETKPL
+126 TAAETKPL

-164 LRVTLAVAVISF
+164 LRVTLAVAAISF
-176 LVNVFT
+176 LVNVLT

-214 ASGPADAPARPWT
+214 VNAPAGAASSRAWT
-227 KHVQSIVGVGL
+227 KHLQSVVGMGL

-260 VLGAVSCIAAGPNGV
+260 VLGAVSCIAAGPGGV

-282 NRAMVWIGLISY
+282 NRVMVWIGLISY
-294 PLYLWHWPLLSYAR
+294 PLYLWHWPLLAYAR

-323 VVAAIVLAW
+323 VVASVVLAW
-332 ATYRFLERFVKLHLS
+332 ATYRFLERFVKLRVS
-347 QGLLRG
+347 QGMLRG

-370 GTPPPR
+370 GTPLPR
-376 NDSQALQAVADATR
+376 NDSPALQAVADATR
-390 EDNYYGGFEESALGG
+390 EDNYYDGFEASALGG
-405 QFVYRAGNGP
+405 QFVYRAGSGR

-436 VRTQPAKARTVYFA
+436 VRTQPGKARTVYFA

-456 PVPGLFSSADTACDE
+456 PVPGLFSGSDTSCDE
-471 RRTAVLALALQPEID
+471 RRAAVLDLALKPEID
-486 SVVLGACWS
+486 SVVIGACWS
-495 CYFTGVGSAV
+495 CYFTGAGPSV
-505 NYFVDEKKA
+505 NYFVDDRKA
-514 VHPFQNGDGLDL
+514 VHPFLGGDGVDL
-526 ALQSLG
+526 SLKSLG
-532 RELKRLSSA
+532 DVLKRLSA
-541 NKTVYLVLGNPVG
+541 HKKVYLVLGNPVG
-554 LDFDPLRQ
+554 MDFDPLRQ
-562 IQGSRLGGMTVAD
+562 IQGSRLGGMTAAS
-575 GQRKVPVPQDQA
+575 GPLKAPMPLDQA
-587 QLNARLKLLAE
+587 QFNARLRQVAE
-598 ANGARVIAPFDS
+598 ANGAQVIAPFAS
-610 LCADGQCLR
+610 LCANGQCVR
-619 TMPDDGS
+619 SMPDDGS

-635 RPRYARSFATYLDP
+635 RPRYARSFATYIDP
-649 ALLDEP
+649 ALLDEDT
-655 AGGKGG
+655 GK
-661 TGGK
+661 

>member
-13 RAIAVGAVLAYH
+13 RAIAVGSVLAYH

-84 ATLAFGWWVLLP
+84 ATLAFGWYVLLP

-152 LLGLAWRKRWPI
+152 LLGLAWRRRWPM

-176 LVNVFT
+176 LVNVLT

-214 ASGPADAPARPWT
+214 ASNGSAQPRPWT
-227 KHVQSIVGVGL
+227 KHVQSVVGMGL

-282 NRAMVWIGLISY
+282 NRVMVWIGLISY

-315 SLQVRIAM
+315 PLQVR
-323 VVAAIVLAW
+323 VVLVAAAVVLAW

-347 QGLLRG
+347 QGMLRG

-364 GVLVFL
+364 GALVFL
-370 GTPPPR
+370 GMPPPR

-390 EDNYYGGFEESALGG
+390 EDNYYGGFEETALGG
-405 QFVYRAGNGP
+405 QFVYRTGSGR

-436 VRTQPAKARTVYFA
+436 VRTQPGKARTVYFA

-456 PVPGLFSSADTACDE
+456 PVPGLFSSADTGCEE
-471 RRTAVLALALQPEID
+471 RRQAVLDLALKPDID
-486 SVVLGACWS
+486 SVVIGGCWS
-495 CYFTGVGSAV
+495 CYFTGAGPTV
-505 NYFVDEKKA
+505 NYFLDDRKA
-514 VHPFQNGDGLDL
+514 VHPFLNGDGIELSL
-526 ALQSLG
+526 KSLG
-532 RELKRLSSA
+532 EVLKRLSA
-541 NKTVYLVLGNPVG
+541 HKTVYLVLGNPVG
-554 LDFDPLRQ
+554 MDFDPLKQ
-562 IQGSRLGGMTVAD
+562 IQGSRLGGMTAAG
-575 GQRKVPVPQDQA
+575 GQLKAPMPQDQA
-587 QLNARLKLLAE
+587 VLNARLKQVAE
-598 ANGARVIAPFDS
+598 ANGARVIEPFAS
-610 LCADGQCLR
+610 LCADGQCIR
-619 TMPDDGS
+619 SMPDDGS

-635 RPRYARSFATYLDP
+635 RPRYARSFATYVDP
-649 ALLDEP
+649 ALLDED
-655 AGGKGG
+655 AGGK
-661 TGGK
+661 

>member
-13 RAIAVGAVLAYH
+13 RAIAVGSVLAYH

-84 ATLAFGWWVLLP
+84 VTLAFGWYVLLP

-152 LLGLAWRKRWPI
+152 MLGLAWRKRWPM
-164 LRVTLAVAVISF
+164 LRVVLVVAVISF
-176 LVNVFT
+176 LINVLT
-182 VQPHRAAA
+182 VQAHRAAA

-214 ASGPADAPARPWT
+214 AASGAADSRPWT
-227 KHVQSIVGVGL
+227 KHLQSIVGMAL
-238 IVLGLFMTRSTKA
+238 LVLGLVMTRSTKA

-275 LNRYLLS
+275 LNKYLLS
-282 NRAMVWIGLISY
+282 NRVMVWIGLISY

-308 IVAGGEP
+308 IVTGGEP
-315 SLQVRIAM
+315 PLQLRIVL
-323 VVAAIVLAW
+323 VVASVVLAW

-347 QGLLRG
+347 QAMLRG
-353 LAGGGAALALA
+353 LAGAGAALALA

-370 GTPPPR
+370 GTPSPR
-376 NDSQALQAVADATR
+376 HDSPALQAVADATR
-390 EDNYYGGFEESALGG
+390 EDNYYGGFDESALGD
-405 QFVYRAGNGP
+405 QFVYRAGSGK

-436 VRTQPAKARTVYFA
+436 VRTQPDKARTVYFA

-456 PVPGLFSSADTACDE
+456 PVPGLFSGPDTGCDE
-471 RRTAVLALALQPEID
+471 RRKAVLDLALKPEID

-495 CYFTGVGSAV
+495 CYFTGAGPTV
-505 NYFVDEKKA
+505 NFFVDDRKA
-514 VHPFQNGDGLDL
+514 VHPFIGGDGIDRSLE
-526 ALQSLG
+526 SLG
-532 RELKRLSSA
+532 EVLKRLSA
-541 NKTVYLVLGNPVG
+541 KKTVYLVLGNPVG
-554 LDFDPLRQ
+554 MDFDPLGQ
-562 IQGSRLGGMTVAD
+562 IQGSRLGRMTAAS
-575 GQRKVPVPQDQA
+575 GQAGAPMPEDQA
-587 QLNARLKLLAE
+587 RFNERLKQVAL
-598 ANGARVIAPFDS
+598 ANGARVIEPFAS
-610 LCADGQCLR
+610 LCADGRCLR
-619 TMPDDGS
+619 SMPDDGS

-635 RPRYARSFATYLDP
+635 RPRYARSFATYIDL
-649 ALLDEP
+649 ALLDDGP
-655 AGGKGG
+655 AGK
-661 TGGK
+661 

>member
-13 RAIAVGAVLAYH
+13 RAIAVGSVLAYH

-53 LQSLAAGDFS
+53 LQSLTAGDFS

-84 ATLAFGWWVLLP
+84 ATLAFGWYVLLP

-126 ATAETKPL
+126 ASAETKPL

-152 LLGLAWRKRWPI
+152 MLGLAWRRRWPM
-164 LRVTLAVAVISF
+164 LRVVLAVAVISF
-176 LVNVFT
+176 LVNVLT
-182 VQPHRAAA
+182 VQAHRAAA

-203 GGLLAAMRLQA
+203 GGLLAVMQLQSVAQGA
-214 ASGPADAPARPWT
+214 ASTRAWK
-227 KHVQSIVGVGL
+227 KHLQSIVGIAL

-260 VLGAVSCIAAGPNGV
+260 VLGAASCIAAGPGGV

-282 NRAMVWIGLISY
+282 NRVMVWIGLISY

-308 IVAGGEP
+308 IVTGGEP
-315 SLQVRIAM
+315 PLQLRI
-323 VVAAIVLAW
+323 VLVAASVVLAW

-347 QGLLRG
+347 QAVLRG
-353 LAGGGAALALA
+353 LAGAGAALALA

-370 GTPPPR
+370 GTPMPR
-376 NDSQALQAVADATR
+376 HDSPALQAVADATR
-390 EDNYYGGFEESALGG
+390 EDNYYDGFEEAALGN
-405 QFVYRAGNGP
+405 QFVYRAGNGK
-415 HNVLLIGDSH
+415 HDVLLIGDSH

-436 VRTQPAKARTVYFA
+436 VRTQPDKARTIYFA

-456 PVPGLFSSADTACDE
+456 PVPGLFSGPDTGCDE
-471 RRTAVLALALQPEID
+471 RRTAVLDLALKPEID

-495 CYFTGVGSAV
+495 CYFTGAGPTV
-505 NYFVDEKKA
+505 NYFVDDRKA
-514 VHPFQNGDGLDL
+514 VHPFIGGDGID
-526 ALQSLG
+526 QSLKSLG
-532 RELKRLSSA
+532 EVLKRLSA
-541 NKTVYLVLGNPVG
+541 HKPVYLVLGNPVG
-554 LDFDPLRQ
+554 MDFDPLRQ
-562 IQGSRLGGMTVAD
+562 IEGSRLGRMTAES
-575 GQRKVPVPQDQA
+575 GQLKAPMPQDQA
-587 QLNARLKLLAE
+587 QFNARLKQVAQ
-598 ANGARVIAPFDS
+598 ANGAKVIEPFAS
-610 LCADGQCLR
+610 LCADGECIR
-619 TMPDDGS
+619 SMPDDGS

-635 RPRYARSFATYLDP
+635 RPRYARSFATYIDP
-649 ALLDEP
+649 ALLDEG
-655 AGGKGG
+655 AVGK
-661 TGGK
+661 

>member
-13 RAIAVGAVLAYH
+13 RAIAVGSVLAYH

-39 IFFVISGFLITTIL
+39 IFFVISGFLITTII

-84 ATLAFGWWVLLP
+84 ATLAFGWYVLLP

-164 LRVTLAVAVISF
+164 LRVTLAVAAISF
-176 LVNVFT
+176 LVNVLT

-214 ASGPADAPARPWT
+214 ASAPTGTADSRAWT
-227 KHVQSIVGVGL
+227 KHLQSVVGVGL

-282 NRAMVWIGLISY
+282 NRVMVWIGLISY

-315 SLQVRIAM
+315 SLQMRIAM
-323 VVAAIVLAW
+323 VVASAVLAW

-347 QGLLRG
+347 QGMLRG

-370 GTPPPR
+370 GTPLPR
-376 NDSQALQAVADATR
+376 NDSPALQAVADATR
-390 EDNYYGGFEESALGG
+390 EDNYYDGFEESALGG
-405 QFVYRAGNGP
+405 QFVYRAGNGK

-436 VRTQPAKARTVYFA
+436 MRTQPGKARTVYFA

-456 PVPGLFSSADTACDE
+456 PVPGLFSGSDTSCDE
-471 RRTAVLALALQPEID
+471 RRAAVLDLALKPEID
-486 SVVLGACWS
+486 SVVIGACWS
-495 CYFTGVGSAV
+495 CYFTGAGPTV
-505 NYFVDEKKA
+505 NYFVDDRKA
-514 VHPFQNGDGLDL
+514 VHPFLGGDGVDL
-526 ALQSLG
+526 SLKSLG
-532 RELKRLSSA
+532 EVLKRLSA
-541 NKTVYLVLGNPVG
+541 HKKVYLVLGNPVG
-554 LDFDPLRQ
+554 MDFDPLRQ
-562 IQGSRLGGMTVAD
+562 IQGSRLGGMTAAS
-575 GQRKVPVPQDQA
+575 GQLKAPMPQDQA
-587 QLNARLKLLAE
+587 QFNARLKQVAE
-598 ANGARVIAPFDS
+598 ANGAQVIAPFDS
-610 LCADGQCLR
+610 LCADGQCIR
-619 TMPDDGS
+619 SMPDDGS

-635 RPRYARSFATYLDP
+635 RPRYARSFAAYIDP
-649 ALLDEP
+649 ALLDE
-655 AGGKGG
+655 G

>member
-13 RAIAVGAVLAYH
+13 RAIAVGSVLAYH

-84 ATLAFGWWVLLP
+84 ATLAFGWYVLLP

-126 ATAETKPL
+126 ASAETKPL

-152 LLGLAWRKRWPI
+152 MLGLAWRRRWPM
-164 LRVTLAVAVISF
+164 LRVVLAVAVISF
-176 LVNVFT
+176 LVNVLT
-182 VQPHRAAA
+182 VQAHRAAA

-203 GGLLAAMRLQA
+203 GGLLAVMQLQSVAQGA
-214 ASGPADAPARPWT
+214 ASTRAWK
-227 KHVQSIVGVGL
+227 KHLQSIVGIAL

-260 VLGAVSCIAAGPNGV
+260 VLGAASCIAAGPGGV

-282 NRAMVWIGLISY
+282 NRVMVWIGLISY

-308 IVAGGEP
+308 IVTGGEP
-315 SLQVRIAM
+315 PLQLRI
-323 VVAAIVLAW
+323 VLVAASVVLAW

-347 QGLLRG
+347 QAILRG
-353 LAGGGAALALA
+353 LAGAGAALALA

-370 GTPPPR
+370 GTPMPR
-376 NDSQALQAVADATR
+376 HDSPALQAVADATR
-390 EDNYYGGFEESALGG
+390 EDNYYDGFEEAALGN
-405 QFVYRAGNGP
+405 QFVYRAGNGK

-436 VRTQPAKARTVYFA
+436 VRTQPDRARTIYFA

-456 PVPGLFSSADTACDE
+456 PVPGLFSGPDTGCDE
-471 RRTAVLALALQPEID
+471 RRTAVLELALKPEID

-495 CYFTGVGSAV
+495 CYFTGAGPTV
-505 NYFVDEKKA
+505 NYFVDDRKA
-514 VHPFQNGDGLDL
+514 VHPFIGGDGID
-526 ALQSLG
+526 QSLKSLG
-532 RELKRLSSA
+532 EVLKRLSA
-541 NKTVYLVLGNPVG
+541 HKPVYLVLGNPVG
-554 LDFDPLRQ
+554 MDFDPLRQ
-562 IQGSRLGGMTVAD
+562 IEGSRLGRMTAES
-575 GQRKVPVPQDQA
+575 GQLKAPMPQDQA
-587 QLNARLKLLAE
+587 QFNARLKQVAQ
-598 ANGARVIAPFDS
+598 ANGAKVIEPFAS
-610 LCADGQCLR
+610 LCADGECIR
-619 TMPDDGS
+619 SMPDDGS

-635 RPRYARSFATYLDP
+635 RPRYARSFATYVDP
-649 ALLDEP
+649 ALLDEG
-655 AGGKGG
+655 AVGK
-661 TGGK
+661 

>member
-13 RAIAVGAVLAYH
+13 RAIAVGSVLAYH

-84 ATLAFGWWVLLP
+84 ATLAFGWYVLLP

-164 LRVTLAVAVISF
+164 LRVTLAVATVSF
-176 LVNVFT
+176 LVNVLT

-203 GGLLAAMRLQA
+203 GGLLAVMQLQA
-214 ASGPADAPARPWT
+214 AAAAGQGQAGGRVWK
-227 KHVQSIVGVGL
+227 KHLQSIVGIAL

-260 VLGAVSCIAAGPNGV
+260 VLGAASCIAAGPGGV
-275 LNRYLLS
+275 LNKYLLS
-282 NRAMVWIGLISY
+282 NRVMVWIGLISY

-308 IVAGGEP
+308 IVTGGEP
-315 SLQVRIAM
+315 PLQLRIVL
-323 VVAAIVLAW
+323 VVASIVLAW

-347 QGLLRG
+347 QAMLRG
-353 LAGGGAALALA
+353 LAGAGAALALA
-364 GVLVFL
+364 GVIVFL
-370 GTPPPR
+370 GTPTPR
-376 NDSQALQAVADATR
+376 HDSPALQAVADATR
-390 EDNYYGGFEESALGG
+390 EDNYYDGFEEAALGD
-405 QFVYRAGNGP
+405 QFVYRAGSGKR
-415 HNVLLIGDSH
+415 NVLLIGDSH

-436 VRTQPAKARTVYFA
+436 VRTQPDKARTIYFA

-456 PVPGLFSSADTACDE
+456 PVPGLFSGLDTGCDE
-471 RRTAVLALALQPEID
+471 RRTAVLELALKPEID

-495 CYFTGVGSAV
+495 CYFTGAGPTV
-505 NYFVDEKKA
+505 NYFVDDRKA
-514 VHPFQNGDGLDL
+514 VHPFIGGDGIE
-526 ALQSLG
+526 QSLRSLG
-532 RELKRLSSA
+532 QVLKRLSA
-541 NKTVYLVLGNPVG
+541 VKPVYLVLGNPVG
-554 LDFDPLRQ
+554 MDFDPLRQ
-562 IQGSRLGGMTVAD
+562 IEGSRLGRMTAES
-575 GQRKVPVPQDQA
+575 GQLRAPMPQDQA
-587 QLNARLKLLAE
+587 QFNARLKQVAE
-598 ANGARVIAPFDS
+598 ANGARVIEPFAS
-610 LCADGQCLR
+610 LCAGGECIR
-619 TMPDDGS
+619 SMPDDGS

-635 RPRYARSFATYLDP
+635 RPRYARSFATYIDP
-649 ALLDEP
+649 ALLDDGV
-655 AGGKGG
+655 AGK
-661 TGGK
+661 

>member
-13 RAIAVGAVLAYH
+13 RAIAVGSVLAYH

-84 ATLAFGWWVLLP
+84 ATLAFGWYVLLP

-126 ATAETKPL
+126 ASAETKPL

-152 LLGLAWRKRWPI
+152 MLGLAWRRRWPM
-164 LRVTLAVAVISF
+164 LRVVLAVAVISF
-176 LVNVFT
+176 LVNVLT
-182 VQPHRAAA
+182 VQAHRAAA

-203 GGLLAAMRLQA
+203 GGLLAVMQLQSVAQGA
-214 ASGPADAPARPWT
+214 ASTRAWK
-227 KHVQSIVGVGL
+227 KHLQSIVGIAL

-260 VLGAVSCIAAGPNGV
+260 VLGAASCIAAGPGGV

-282 NRAMVWIGLISY
+282 NRVMVWIGLISY

-308 IVAGGEP
+308 IVTGGEP
-315 SLQVRIAM
+315 PLQLRI
-323 VVAAIVLAW
+323 VLVAASVVLAW

-347 QGLLRG
+347 QAILRG
-353 LAGGGAALALA
+353 LAGAGAALALA

-370 GTPPPR
+370 GTPMPR
-376 NDSQALQAVADATR
+376 HDSPALQAVADATR
-390 EDNYYGGFEESALGG
+390 EDNYYDGFEEAALGN
-405 QFVYRAGNGP
+405 QFVYRAGNGK

-436 VRTQPAKARTVYFA
+436 VRTQPDKARTIYFA

-456 PVPGLFSSADTACDE
+456 PVPGLFSGPDTGCDE
-471 RRTAVLALALQPEID
+471 RRTAVLELALKPEID

-495 CYFTGVGSAV
+495 CYFTGAGPTV
-505 NYFVDEKKA
+505 NFFVDDRKA
-514 VHPFQNGDGLDL
+514 VHPFIGGDGID
-526 ALQSLG
+526 QSLKSLG
-532 RELKRLSSA
+532 EVLKRLSA
-541 NKTVYLVLGNPVG
+541 HKPVYLVLGNPVG
-554 LDFDPLRQ
+554 MDFDPLRQ
-562 IQGSRLGGMTVAD
+562 IEGSRLGRMTAES
-575 GQRKVPVPQDQA
+575 GQLKAPMPQDQA
-587 QLNARLKLLAE
+587 QFNARLKQVAQ
-598 ANGARVIAPFDS
+598 ANGAKVIEPFAS
-610 LCADGQCLR
+610 LCADGECIR
-619 TMPDDGS
+619 SMPDDGS

-635 RPRYARSFATYLDP
+635 RPRYARSSATYIDP
-649 ALLDEP
+649 ALLDEG
-655 AGGKGG
+655 AVGK
-661 TGGK
+661 

>member
-13 RAIAVGAVLAYH
+13 RAIAVGSVLVYH

-84 ATLAFGWWVLLP
+84 ATLAFGWYVLLP

-152 LLGLAWRKRWPI
+152 LLGLAWRRRWPM

-176 LVNVFT
+176 LVNVLT

-214 ASGPADAPARPWT
+214 ASNGSAQPRPWT
-227 KHVQSIVGVGL
+227 KHAQSVVGMGL

-282 NRAMVWIGLISY
+282 NRVMVWIGLISY

-315 SLQVRIAM
+315 PLQVRVVL
-323 VVAAIVLAW
+323 VVAAVVLAW

-347 QGLLRG
+347 QGMLRG

-364 GVLVFL
+364 GALVFL
-370 GTPPPR
+370 GMPPPR

-390 EDNYYGGFEESALGG
+390 EDNYYGGFEETALGG
-405 QFVYRAGNGP
+405 QFVYRTGSGR

-436 VRTQPAKARTVYFA
+436 VRTQPGKARTVYFA

-456 PVPGLFSSADTACDE
+456 PVPGLFSSADTGCEE
-471 RRTAVLALALQPEID
+471 RRQAVLDLALKPDID
-486 SVVLGACWS
+486 SVVIGGCWS
-495 CYFTGVGSAV
+495 CYFTGAGPTV
-505 NYFVDEKKA
+505 NYFLDDRKA
-514 VHPFQNGDGLDL
+514 VHPFLNGDGIELSL
-526 ALQSLG
+526 KSLG
-532 RELKRLSSA
+532 EVLKRLSA
-541 NKTVYLVLGNPVG
+541 HKTVYLVLGNPVG
-554 LDFDPLRQ
+554 MDFDPLKQ
-562 IQGSRLGGMTVAD
+562 IQGSRLGGMTAAG
-575 GQRKVPVPQDQA
+575 GQLKAPMPQDQA
-587 QLNARLKLLAE
+587 VLNARLKQVAE
-598 ANGARVIAPFDS
+598 ANGARVIEPFAS
-610 LCADGQCLR
+610 LCADGQCIR
-619 TMPDDGS
+619 SMPDDGS

-635 RPRYARSFATYLDP
+635 RPRYARSFATYVDP
-649 ALLDEP
+649 ALLDED
-655 AGGKGG
+655 AGGK
-661 TGGK
+661 

>member
-13 RAIAVGAVLAYH
+13 RAIAVGSVLAYH

-84 ATLAFGWWVLLP
+84 ATLAFGWYVLLP

-152 LLGLAWRKRWPI
+152 LLGLAWRRRWPM

-176 LVNVFT
+176 LVNVLT

-214 ASGPADAPARPWT
+214 ASNGSAQPRPWT
-227 KHVQSIVGVGL
+227 KHVQSVVGMGL

-282 NRAMVWIGLISY
+282 NRVMVWIGLISY

-315 SLQVRIAM
+315 PLQVRVVL
-323 VVAAIVLAW
+323 VVAAVVLAW

-347 QGLLRG
+347 QGMLRG

-364 GVLVFL
+364 GALVFL
-370 GTPPPR
+370 GMPPPR

-390 EDNYYGGFEESALGG
+390 EDNYYGGFEETALGG
-405 QFVYRAGNGP
+405 QFVYRTGSGR

-436 VRTQPAKARTVYFA
+436 VRTQPGKARTVYFA

-456 PVPGLFSSADTACDE
+456 PVPGLFSSADTGCEE
-471 RRTAVLALALQPEID
+471 RRQAVLDLALKPDID
-486 SVVLGACWS
+486 SVVIGGCWS
-495 CYFTGVGSAV
+495 CYFTGAGPTV
-505 NYFVDEKKA
+505 NYFLDDRKA
-514 VHPFQNGDGLDL
+514 VHPFLNGDGIELSL
-526 ALQSLG
+526 KSLG
-532 RELKRLSSA
+532 EVLKRLSA
-541 NKTVYLVLGNPVG
+541 HKTVYLVLGNPVG
-554 LDFDPLRQ
+554 MDFDPLKQ
-562 IQGSRLGGMTVAD
+562 IQGSRLGGMTAAG
-575 GQRKVPVPQDQA
+575 GQLKAPMPQDQA
-587 QLNARLKLLAE
+587 LLNARLKQVAE
-598 ANGARVIAPFDS
+598 ANGARVIEPFAS
-610 LCADGQCLR
+610 LCADGQCIR
-619 TMPDDGS
+619 SMPDDGS

-635 RPRYARSFATYLDP
+635 RPRYARSFAKYIDP
-649 ALLDEP
+649 ALLDED
-655 AGGKGG
+655 AGGK
-661 TGGK
+661 

>member
-13 RAIAVGAVLAYH
+13 RAIAVGSVLVYH
-25 AFPSLLPGGFIGVD
+25 AFPSLLPGGFVGVD

-53 LQSLAAGDFS
+53 LQSLAAGDFT

-84 ATLAFGWWVLLP
+84 ATLAFGWYVLLP

-164 LRVTLAVAVISF
+164 LRVTLAVAIVSF
-176 LVNVFT
+176 LVNVLT

-203 GGLLAAMRLQA
+203 GGLLAVMRLQ
-214 ASGPADAPARPWT
+214 PAPASLNSRPML
-227 KHVQSIVGVGL
+227 KHAQSIAGVAL
-238 IVLGLFMTRSTKA
+238 IVLGLFVTRSTKA

-275 LNRYLLS
+275 LNKYVLS
-282 NRAMVWIGLISY
+282 NRVMVWIGLISY

-315 SLQVRIAM
+315 SLPVRIAM

-347 QGLLRG
+347 QGMLRG

-370 GTPPPR
+370 GTPLPR

-390 EDNYYGGFEESALGG
+390 EDNYYDGFEEAALGG
-405 QFVYRAGNGP
+405 QFVYRAGSGK

-436 VRTQPAKARTVYFA
+436 IRAQPAKARTAYFA

-456 PVPGLFSSADTACDE
+456 PIPGLFSSADTSCDE
-471 RRTAVLALALQPEID
+471 RRAAVLDLALKPEVD
-486 SVVLGACWS
+486 TVVIGACWS
-495 CYFTGVGSAV
+495 CYFTGAGPTV
-505 NYFVDEKKA
+505 NYFLDDRKG
-514 VHPFQNGDGLDL
+514 VHPFIGGDGIDL
-526 ALQSLG
+526 SLKSLG
-532 RELKRLSSA
+532 EVLRRLSA
-541 NKTVYLVLGNPVG
+541 HKKVYLVLGNPVG
-554 LDFDPLRQ
+554 MAFDPLQQ
-562 IQGSRLGGMTVAD
+562 IEGSRLGGMTAAS
-575 GQRKVPVPQDQA
+575 GQLKAPMPEDQA
-587 QLNARLKLLAE
+587 QFNARLQQVAE
-598 ANGARVIAPFDS
+598 ASGAAVIAPFAS
-610 LCADGQCLR
+610 LCADGQCIR
-619 TMPDDGS
+619 SMPDDGS

-635 RPRYARSFATYLDP
+635 RPRYARSFASYMDP
-649 ALLDEP
+649 ALLDED
-655 AGGKGG
+655 AGGK
-661 TGGK
+661 

>member
-13 RAIAVGAVLAYH
+13 RAIAVGSVLAYH

-84 ATLAFGWWVLLP
+84 ATLAFGWYVLLP

-126 ATAETKPL
+126 ASAETKPL

-152 LLGLAWRKRWPI
+152 MLGLAWRRRWPM
-164 LRVTLAVAVISF
+164 LRVVLAVAVISF
-176 LVNVFT
+176 LVNVLT
-182 VQPHRAAA
+182 VQAHRAAA

-203 GGLLAAMRLQA
+203 GGLLAVMQLQSVAQGA
-214 ASGPADAPARPWT
+214 ATARAWK
-227 KHVQSIVGVGL
+227 KHLQSIVGIAL

-260 VLGAVSCIAAGPNGV
+260 VLGAASCIAAGPGGV

-282 NRAMVWIGLISY
+282 NRVMVWIGLISY

-308 IVAGGEP
+308 IVTGGEP
-315 SLQVRIAM
+315 PLQLRI
-323 VVAAIVLAW
+323 VLVAASVVLAW

-347 QGLLRG
+347 QAILRG
-353 LAGGGAALALA
+353 LAGAGAALALA

-370 GTPPPR
+370 GTPMPR
-376 NDSQALQAVADATR
+376 HDSPALQAVADATR
-390 EDNYYGGFEESALGG
+390 EDNYYDGFEEAALGN
-405 QFVYRAGNGP
+405 QFVYRAGSGK

-436 VRTQPAKARTVYFA
+436 VRTQPDKARTIYFA

-456 PVPGLFSSADTACDE
+456 PVPGLFSGPDTGCDE
-471 RRTAVLALALQPEID
+471 RRTAVLDLALKPEID

-495 CYFTGVGSAV
+495 CYFTGAGPTV
-505 NYFVDEKKA
+505 NYFVDDRKA
-514 VHPFQNGDGLDL
+514 VHPFIGGDGID
-526 ALQSLG
+526 QSLKSLG
-532 RELKRLSSA
+532 EVLKRLSA
-541 NKTVYLVLGNPVG
+541 HKPVYLVLGNPVG
-554 LDFDPLRQ
+554 MDFDPLRQ
-562 IQGSRLGGMTVAD
+562 IEGSRLGRMTAES
-575 GQRKVPVPQDQA
+575 GQLKAPMPQDQA
-587 QLNARLKLLAE
+587 QFNARLKQVAQ
-598 ANGARVIAPFDS
+598 ANGAKVIEPFAS
-610 LCADGQCLR
+610 LCADGECIR
-619 TMPDDGS
+619 SMPDDGS

-635 RPRYARSFATYLDP
+635 RPRYARSFATYIDP
-649 ALLDEP
+649 ALLDEG
-655 AGGKGG
+655 AVGK
-661 TGGK
+661 